1 MKKTGRLLDL
11 FGNPEEIYRAGK
23 KQLSLTEGITEQD
36 IRNITESRKP
46 GYLKEKYEYMN
57 RKAIQFIHRESEL
70 FPMRLKNLAD
80 CPYGLFVKGNVGRL
94 AQNETETMVSVVG
107 ARNSSA
113 YGNHMAENIGF
124 ELAASGIT
132 VISGMARG
140 IDASAHWGA
149 VHASGST
156 MAVLGCGADICYPR
170 ENINLYEEILE
181 RGVILSEFPCKT
193 PPLAWQFPMRNRIIS
208 GLSDVVV
215 VVEARKKSGSLIT
228 VEYALR
234 QGKDVMA
241 VPGRAD
247 DQLSEGCHQLIRE
260 GAELIT
266 GAKDILEHLS
276 MDGSIHYCKNFV
288 KKNFMLEK
296 ELESVYSYVDLF
308 PKSIQTISD
317 ESGKKPEELIGL
329 LIQLQMLDLIDE
341 PAKNY
346 YSKK

>member
-1 MKKTGRLLDL
+1 MDC
-11 FGNPEEIYRAGK
+11 FGNPEEIYRAGE
-23 KQLSLTEGITEQD
+23 KQLSMAAGITEQD
-36 IRNITESRKP
+36 ILNITESRKT
-46 GYLKEKYEYMN
+46 GYIKEKYEYMN
-57 RKAIQFIHRESEL
+57 RKAIQFIHRDSAL
-70 FPMRLKNLAD
+70 FPQRLKYMTD
-80 CPYGLFVKGNVGRL
+80 CPYGLFVKGDVKRL
-94 AQNETETMVSVVG
+94 TQNETNGMVSVVG

-124 ELAASGIT
+124 ELAAHGIT

-140 IDASAHWGA
+140 IDASAHRGA
-149 VHASGST
+149 VNASGPT
-156 MAVLGCGADICYPR
+156 IAVLGCGADICYPR

-181 RGVILSEFPCKT
+181 HGVIISEFPCKT
-193 PPLAWQFPMRNRIIS
+193 PPLSWQFPLRNRIIS
-208 GLSDVVV
+208 GLSDKVV

-228 VEYALR
+228 VEYALQ

-247 DQLSEGCHQLIRE
+247 DKLSECCNQLIRE
-260 GAELIT
+260 GAELVT
-266 GAKDILEHLS
+266 GAKDILDNLS
-276 MDGSIHYCKNFV
+276 IDGSIHYCKNFV
-288 KKNFMLEK
+288 KKNFILEK